1 MKRLLVSGRVPAS
14 DHASRLF
21 ARVPGAGAAVFAA
34 AAILLVGAPAAYAA
48 TTLYVNAATGT
59 DSPTCGASTSPCQTI
74 QQAVDNANDG
84 DTIQVAVGA
93 YPAQPAFSYDRLLI
107 DKSVTLDGAQ
117 AGNAG
122 SAARAASPAS
132 ESAIDEHVDIEASNV
147 TLDGFSFNYPG
158 TQLFVNGP
166 SGTAIENDVF
176 AGYEPDNYTAYQITS
191 AIGVNAAPGTKI
203 ARNYFTSPGSTDG
216 AVQFFNGGCSDTV
229 VSDNTFYAAANDG
242 LATIF
247 FYCDDEPS
255 ADITVSGNDDV
266 HVGDTNGESS
276 LVAEAVNGDIHVREN
291 RVTKSSYGSSVFY
304 FTLSP
309 NLGAVDISGNS
320 VVGSNSSAITIR
332 PTGGGTGSYT
342 ITGNRLSAGKYGL
355 YVYAG
360 ALASGA
366 KVTLHGNDLSGD
378 SGDGVYNADPT
389 YGGNINATENW
400 WGCNG
405 GPAAAGCSAV
415 SGVATFDPWLVL
427 GISASPSTLQAGGSS
442 TVTADVTHDSA
453 GNDTSASG
461 TIPDRTSIAFA
472 TDFGT
477 LSAPSAG
484 TSTGKASVTLTSSAP
499 GTANVSATLDSQTV
513 STPVTFTPATPTSG
527 DQCKNGGWQSYG
539 IFKNQ
544 GDCVSYVATRGKN
557 PPGK

>member
-1 MKRLLVSGRVPAS
+1 MKGLFVLRRVSGSGHGSRLLGRVPT
-14 DHASRLF
+14 
-21 ARVPGAGAAVFAA
+21 AGVAVFAA
-34 AAILLVGAPAAYAA
+34 AVILLVGVPAAYAA

-59 DSPTCGASTSPCQTI
+59 DSAACGASTSPCRTI
-74 QQAVDNANDG
+74 QQAVDNASDG
-84 DTIQVAVGA
+84 DTIQVAAGA
-93 YPAQPAFSYDRLLI
+93 YPAEPPSYYDRLVI

-122 SAARAASPAS
+122 SAARADSPTG
-132 ESAIDEHVDIEASNV
+132 ESVIGEHVDVEASNV
-147 TLDGFSFNYPG
+147 TLDGFSFDLPG

-176 AGYEPDNYTAYQITS
+176 AGYEPDNYTAYYITS
-191 AIGVNAAPGTKI
+191 AIGVNAAPGTAI
-203 ARNYFTSPGSTDG
+203 TRNYFTSPGSTDG

-242 LATIF
+242 LGTIF
-247 FYCDDEPS
+247 FYCDDQPS

-266 HVGDTNGESS
+266 HVGDSNGESS
-276 LVAEAVNGDIHVREN
+276 LVAEAVAGDIHVTDN
-291 RVTKSSYGSSVFY
+291 TVTESSTSGSAFY
-304 FTLSP
+304 FTLS
-309 NLGAVDISGNS
+309 NDLGAVDISRNA
-320 VVGSNSSAITIR
+320 VVGSNSSAVTVR

-342 ITGNRLSAGKYGL
+342 ITGNRLSGGKYGV

-366 KVTLHGNDLSGD
+366 TVTLHGNDLSGN
-378 SGDGVYNADPT
+378 SGDGVYNGDPT
-389 YGGNINATENW
+389 YGGSIDATENW

-405 GPAAAGCSAV
+405 GPAGPGCSAV
-415 SGVATFDPWLVL
+415 SGVPTFDPWLVL

-453 GNDTSASG
+453 GNDTSAST
-461 TIPDRTSIAFA
+461 TIPDGTNIGFA

-477 LSAPSAG
+477 LSASSPG
-484 TSTGKASVTLTSSAP
+484 TSAGKASVTLASSAP
-499 GTANVSATLDSQTV
+499 GTAHVSATLDSGSA
-513 STPVTFTPATPTSG
+513 STDVTFTPATPTSA

-544 GDCVSYVATRGKN
+544 GDCVSYVATHGKN